1 MYKKIKFSASV
12 MCFDWLNVREQ
23 LTEVEKLN
31 MDYLHIDVIDGNFIP
46 DFTMGSSIINS
57 VRSGTKI
64 PFYYHLMVDEPR
76 RIFET
81 LNIKKKDILAI
92 HQEASKNLHSDL
104 VEIRNIGAEVGIV
117 LSPGTPLDSLEYVI
131 EDADNIILM
140 TVNPGY
146 KGQSLVP
153 QTLNKVEKLDKM
165 LRDMNLRNQVSIS
178 VDGNVNPDT
187 IPEMVKKGADNLI
200 LGSSGLFNKQ
210 FSISKNF
217 ERIIEAIDKVR

>member
-1 MYKKIKFSASV
+1 MYKKIKFSASA
-12 MCFDWLNVREQ
+12 MCFDWLNVNKQ
-23 LTEVEKLN
+23 LIEIEKLN
-31 MDYLHIDVIDGNFIP
+31 IDYLHIGIIDGNFIP

-57 VRSGTKI
+57 VRNGTKM

-76 RIFET
+76 RIFDS

-131 EDADNIILM
+131 EDADNVILM
-140 TVNPGY
+140 MVNPGY
-146 KGQSLVP
+146 KGQTLVP
-153 QTLNKVEKLDKM
+153 QTLNKIEKLDKM
-165 LRDMNLRNQVSIS
+165 LRDMNLRSKVSIS
-178 VDGNVNPDT
+178 VDGNVNSET
-187 IPEMVKKGADNLI
+187 IPEMISKGADNLI

-217 ERIIEAIDKVR
+217 EKIIQAIDKVR

>member
-1 MYKKIKFSASV
+1 

>member
-1 MYKKIKFSASV
+1 MYKKIKFSASA
-12 MCFDWLNVREQ
+12 MCFDWLDVRKQ
-23 LTEVEKLN
+23 LGEIESLN
-31 MDYLHIDVIDGNFIP
+31 IDYLHIDIIDGNFIP

-57 VRSGTKI
+57 VRGGTKM

-76 RIFET
+76 RIFDS

-104 VEIRNIGAEVGIV
+104 VEIRNIGADVGIV

-165 LRDMNLRNQVSIS
+165 LRDMNLRDQVSIS
-178 VDGNVNPDT
+178 VDGNVNPET
-187 IPEMVKKGADNLI
+187 IPGMISKGADNLI
-200 LGSSGLFNKQ
+200 LGSSGLFNKE

-217 ERIIEAIDKVR
+217 ERIMQAIDRVI

>member
-23 LTEVEKLN
+23 LIEVEKLN

-57 VRSGTKI
+57 VRNGTKM

>member
-1 MYKKIKFSASV
+1 MYKKIKFSASA
-12 MCFDWLNVREQ
+12 MCFDWLNVKVQIDEI
-23 LTEVEKLN
+23 EKLN
-31 MDYLHIDVIDGNFIP
+31 LDYLHIDIIDGNFIP

-57 VRSGTKI
+57 VRTGCKM

-76 RIFET
+76 RIFDS

-117 LSPGTPLDSLEYVI
+117 LSPGTPLESLEYVV
-131 EDADNIILM
+131 EDVDNIILM
-140 TVNPGY
+140 MVNPGY

-153 QTLNKVEKLDKM
+153 QTLNKIEKLDKM
-165 LRDMNLRNQVSIS
+165 LNDMNLRNKISIS
-178 VDGNVNPDT
+178 VDGNVNPET
-187 IPEMVKKGADNLI
+187 IPQMISKGADNLI

-210 FSISKNF
+210 FPISKNF
-217 ERIIEAIDKVR
+217 EKVIEAIDKVR

>member
-1 MYKKIKFSASV
+1 MYKKIKFSASA
-12 MCFDWLNVREQ
+12 MCFDWLNV
-23 LTEVEKLN
+23 EKQISEIERLN
-31 MDYLHIDVIDGNFIP
+31 IDYMHIDIIDGNFIP

-57 VRSGTKI
+57 LRKGTKL

-76 RIFET
+76 RIFDS

-104 VEIRNIGAEVGIV
+104 VEIRNMGAKVGIV
-117 LSPGTPLDSLEYVI
+117 LSPGTPLESLEYVI

-153 QTLNKVEKLDKM
+153 QTLNKIEKLNKM
-165 LRDMNLRNQVSIS
+165 LH
-178 VDGNVNPDT
+178 
-187 IPEMVKKGADNLI
+187 
-200 LGSSGLFNKQ
+200 
-210 FSISKNF
+210 
-217 ERIIEAIDKVR
+217 

>member
-1 MYKKIKFSASV
+1 MYKKIKFSASA
-12 MCFDWLNVREQ
+12 MCFDWLNVNKQ
-23 LTEVEKLN
+23 LIEIEKLN
-31 MDYLHIDVIDGNFIP
+31 IDYLHIDIIDGNFIP

-57 VRSGTKI
+57 VRNGTKM

-76 RIFET
+76 RIFDS

-117 LSPGTPLDSLEYVI
+117 LSQGTPLDSLEYVI
-131 EDADNIILM
+131 EDADNVILM
-140 TVNPGY
+140 MVNPGY
-146 KGQSLVP
+146 KGHTLVP
-153 QTLNKVEKLDKM
+153 HTLNKIEKLDKM
-165 LRDMNLRNQVSIS
+165 LRDMILRSKVSIS
-178 VDGNVNPDT
+178 VDGTVNSET
-187 IPEMVKKGADNLI
+187 IPEMISKGADNLI

-217 ERIIEAIDKVR
+217 EKIIQAIDKVR